1 MGKNYDIFISYR
13 RSDTEQNA
21 RTINAEFK
29 SRHYR
34 CFLDYDELKDGQFD
48 ARIKDAIKDAPLF
61 IALLSPD
68 YFSRCNDENDWVR
81 QEIECALD
89 NDKKIIPIN
98 INNAFKT
105 FPADLPQRIKDGIGC
120 HQFSEVYMRGTL
132 QDNIEAIIRDRIK
145 VEVSEINTNPTDQA
159 IIKIK
164 TDADCILTEGGETMA
179 SLQAGEYNKIHLSP
193 VGIYDFRFTSKED
206 PSCFVEMEYE
216 LTQIPYRGL
225 IKVELQH
232 LIEEQKN
239 KAAEA
244 ERKAREEQERQA
256 CEEQERL
263 YREAERKRQEE
274 QRRSEEA
281 ERERQRREQER
292 REWEEQERQRRE
304 GVQVFNVHGVAFKM
318 VRVAGGTFQ
327 MGATSEQGKDFFDD
341 RKPVHFV
348 TLSDYYIGQTQVTQE
363 LWQAVMGSNPSY
375 FKGDNQRPVE
385 KVSWDDCQEFIEKLN
400 QLTGKSFRLPTEAEW
415 EYAARG
421 GSKSKGYKYSG
432 SNDAD
437 AVAWWDNNSGSK
449 THPVAQKQS
458 NELGLYDMSGNVW
471 EWCADWYGN
480 YSSNSQTNPTGPS
493 TGSSRVLRGGGW
505 GFIAGLMRVSYRSF
519 STPGNRFNYYGL
531 RLAL

>member
-29 SRHYR
+29 ARHYR

-48 ARIKDAIKDAPLF
+48 ARIKNAIKDAPLF

-206 PSCFVEMEYE
+206 PSCFIEMEYE
-216 LTQIPYRGL
+216 LKQIPYRGL

-239 KAAEA
+239 KA
-244 ERKAREEQERQA
+244 REEQERQA
-256 CEEQERL
+256 REEQERL

-274 QRRSEEA
+274 QRRAEEA

-292 REWEEQERQRRE
+292 LEREEQERQRRE

-318 VRVAGGTFQ
+318 VRVVGGTFQ
-327 MGATSEQGKDFFDD
+327 MGATSEQGSDAYDSEKL
-341 RKPVHFV
+341 VHSV
-348 TLSDYYIGQTQVTQE
+348 TLSDYYIGQTEVTQE
-363 LWQAVMGSNPSY
+363 LWKAVMGSNPSY
-375 FKGDNQRPVE
+375 FTGDNRRPVE
-385 KVSWDDCQEFIEKLN
+385 NVSWNDCMEFIAKLN
-400 QLTGKSFRLPTEAEW
+400 QLTGKNFRLPTEAEW

-421 GSKSKGYKYSG
+421 GNKSKGYKYSG
-432 SNDAD
+432 SNNPDAI
-437 AVAWWDNNSGSK
+437 AWYDNNSGRE

-458 NELGLYDMSGNVW
+458 NESGLYDMSGNVW
-471 EWCADWYGN
+471 EWCADRYGD
-480 YSSNSQTNPTGPS
+480 YSSNSQTNPTGAS
-493 TGSSRVLRGGGW
+493 TGSRRVMRGGCWFSG
-505 GFIAGLMRVSYRSF
+505 ARDVRVSDRLNCA
-519 STPGNRFNYYGL
+519 PDDRFNNYGL

>member
-48 ARIKDAIKDAPLF
+48 ARIKEAIKDAPLF

-193 VGIYDFRFTSKED
+193 VGIYDFRFTSKEA

-216 LTQIPYRGL
+216 LKQIPYRGL

-239 KAAEA
+239 KAVEA

-256 CEEQERL
+256 REEQERL

-274 QRRSEEA
+274 QRRAEEA
-281 ERERQRREQER
+281 ERKRQRREE
-292 REWEEQERQRRE
+292 
-304 GVQVFNVHGVAFKM
+304 VQVFTVHGVAFKM

-327 MGATSEQGKDFFDD
+327 MGATSEQGSDAFDD
-341 RKPVHFV
+341 EKPVHSV
-348 TLSDYYIGQTQVTQE
+348 TISDYYIGQTEVTQE
-363 LWQAVMGSNPSY
+363 LWEAVMGSNPSY
-375 FKGDNQRPVE
+375 FTGDNRRPVE
-385 KVSWDDCQEFIEKLN
+385 NVSWNDCMEFIAKLN
-400 QLTGKSFRLPTEAEW
+400 QLTGKNFRLPTEAEW

-421 GSKSKGYKYSG
+421 GNKSKGYKYSG
-432 SNDAD
+432 SNNPDAI
-437 AVAWWDNNSGSK
+437 AWYDKNSGYE

-471 EWCADWYGN
+471 EWCADRYGD
-480 YSSNSQTNPTGPS
+480 YSSNSQTNPTGAS
-493 TGSSRVLRGGGW
+493 TGSGRVLRGGSWNGN
-505 GFIAGLMRVSYRSF
+505 ARSMRVSDRCYFAPDYCYDRH
-519 STPGNRFNYYGL
+519 GL

>member
-21 RTINAEFK
+21 RIINAEFK

-48 ARIKDAIKDAPLF
+48 ARIKEAIKDAPLF

-120 HQFSEVYMRGTL
+120 HQFSEVYMKGTL

-159 IIKIK
+159 IIKIM
-164 TDADCILTEGGETMA
+164 TDVDCILTEGGETMA

-216 LTQIPYRGL
+216 LKQIPYRGL

-239 KAAEA
+239 KAVEA

-256 CEEQERL
+256 REEQERL

-274 QRRSEEA
+274 QRRAEEA

-292 REWEEQERQRRE
+292 REREEQERQRRE
-304 GVQVFNVHGVAFKM
+304 RVQVFNANGVAFKM
-318 VRVAGGTFQ
+318 VRVTGGTFQ
-327 MGATSEQGKDFFDD
+327 MGATSEQVSDTYDCMAE
-341 RKPVHFV
+341 PVHSV

-363 LWQAVMGSNPSY
+363 LWEAVMGSNSSR
-375 FKGDNQRPVE
+375 FKDNNQRPVE
-385 KVSWDDCQEFIEKLN
+385 TVSWKGCQEFIEKLN
-400 QLTGKSFRLPTEAEW
+400 RLTGKNFRLPTEAEW

-432 SNDAD
+432 SNNPD
-437 AVAWWDNNSGSK
+437 AVAWYYENSGGK
-449 THPVAQKQS
+449 THPVAQKQA
-458 NELGLYDMSGNVW
+458 NELGLYDMSGNVQ
-471 EWCADWYGN
+471 EWCQDRYGK
-480 YSSNSQTNPTGPS
+480 YKSNSQTNPTGAW
-493 TGSSRVLRGGGW
+493 TGSRVLRGGSW
-505 GFIAGLMRVSYRSF
+505 CDIARSVRVSHRFYS
-519 STPGNRFNYYGL
+519 SPGNYLSDSGL

>member
-48 ARIKDAIKDAPLF
+48 ARIKEAIKDAPLF

-68 YFSRCNDENDWVR
+68 YFSRCNDEKDWVR

-179 SLQAGEYNKIHLSP
+179 SLQAEEYNKIHLSP

-216 LTQIPYRGL
+216 LKQIPYRGL

-239 KAAEA
+239 KAVEA

-256 CEEQERL
+256 REEQEKL
-263 YREAERKRQEE
+263 YR
-274 QRRSEEA
+274 EA

-292 REWEEQERQRRE
+292 REREEQERQRRE

-327 MGATSEQGKDFFDD
+327 MGATSEQGSDAFDWE
-341 RKPVHFV
+341 KPVHSV
-348 TLSDYYIGQTQVTQE
+348 TLSDYYIGQTEVTQE
-363 LWQAVMGSNPSY
+363 LGEAVMGSNPSY
-375 FKGDNQRPVE
+375 FTGDNRRPVE

-400 QLTGKSFRLPTEAEW
+400 RLTGKNFRLPTEAEW

-421 GSKSKGYKYSG
+421 GNKSRGYKYSG
-432 SNDAD
+432 SNNPD
-437 AVAWWDNNSGSK
+437 AVAWYDKNSGYE

-471 EWCADWYGN
+471 EWCQDWYGA
-480 YSSNSQTNPTGPS
+480 YSSNSQTNPRGAS
-493 TGSSRVLRGGGW
+493 TGGSCVLRGGSW
-505 GFIAGLMRVSYRSF
+505 GSRARGVRVSNRNINF
-519 STPGNRFNYYGL
+519 RPPGDRGYSSGL